1 MYIIKQPSKIIFGN
15 KSASQYDY
23 PENCLLITS
32 KGSRQRG
39 WIEYLGLKNYTLF
52 DNVENNPSIE
62 TTEKILSEFLNT
74 KISSV
79 VGLGGGSSLDVA
91 KFCAAKMNKFKIMIP
106 TTFGSGSEVT
116 RIAVL
121 KINGKKRSFH
131 DDTFFADTAIVD
143 SNFISQTPDDVFKNS
158 VIDAL
163 AQCSEAFDS
172 KIGNLYTKFVCEKAF
187 DYLESGIMNQDY
199 EKIVLGSLLSGL
211 GFGNCSTTLGHALS
225 YVFSNEGISHGHAL
239 AFTTTVAHKFNNS
252 KFYSRFLEIVKK
264 LNFKSIK
271 LQANLKD
278 SAELILTDKKHID
291 NNPKLVLNKD
301 ILSLLEKINLGNA
314 LN

>member
-116 RIAVL
+116 QIVVL

-225 YVFSNEGISHGHAL
+225 YVFSNEGISHGHSL

-278 SAELILTDKKHID
+278 SPELILTNKKHID

>member
-116 RIAVL
+116 QIVVL

-291 NNPKLVLNKD
+291 NNPKLVLDKD
-301 ILSLLEKINLGNA
+301 IISLLEKINLGNA